1 MVFDGYSRSFAFSC
15 GVPLRG
21 INQNMKTA
29 VTSVLTEAAPKMTEE
44 LLAFVQ

>member
-29 VTSVLTEAAPKMTEE
+29 VTSVLTEAAPKMTEQFLT
-44 LLAFVQ
+44 LL